1 VEIVL
6 SKWAILVFRL
16 AGGVTAL
23 ILGLLLWSG
32 GYGERALAIAL
43 VVLGAFI
50 ICHAIVETAYHAI
63 VEIYATSDVSGLR
76 EFASAFIATSG
87 VILGLLAV
95 FGDKTPKTPLT
106 IKVGVVA
113 LVSDI
118 LIGTVLVGLLL
129 AAPADSDQ
137 RAWNLIRHLFHL
149 ALWGLSL
156 GLLCITMAL
165 LYR

>member
-1 VEIVL
+1 VL
-6 SKWAILVFRL
+6 SKWGIRIFRFL
-16 AGGVTAL
+16 GGAAAL
-23 ILGLLLWSG
+23 IVGIVLLHWSLG
-32 GYGERALAIAL
+32 EKALALAL
-43 VVLGAFI
+43 TALGAFI
-50 ICHAIVETAYHAI
+50 LCHLAVEESYHKIVESYG
-63 VEIYATSDVSGLR
+63 ESDEGGLR
-76 EFASAFIATSG
+76 EFASAFVATSG

-95 FGDKTPKTPLT
+95 FGDKTTKTPFT
-106 IKVGVVA
+106 IKVSVVA

-129 AAPADSDQ
+129 APPADADQ
-137 RAWNLIRHLFHL
+137 RAKNFTRYVFHL